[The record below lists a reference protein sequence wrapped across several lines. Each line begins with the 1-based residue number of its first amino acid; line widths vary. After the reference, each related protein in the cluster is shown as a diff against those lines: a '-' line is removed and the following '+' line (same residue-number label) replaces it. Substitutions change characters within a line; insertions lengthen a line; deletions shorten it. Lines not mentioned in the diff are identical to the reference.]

1 MKEYIAK
8 KITREMTVED
18 ERWEN
23 VEKVRLEYTWDEYKP
38 IPYVTEA
45 AMVHSDAG
53 ITVRMTTTEWPLR
66 VTEMENEQ
74 RICADSC
81 MEFFFIPNASE
92 KKYVNV
98 EINPAGACLFHV
110 GEKKSTPS
118 VRSVVPTEGSG
129 MRIRTLIS
137 PMQGWTLMF
146 FIPYTMIDALYD
158 KRENVFQANF
168 YKCGDLT
175 VKRHYAAWNPVLTEK
190 PSYHQPDFFGRIVL
204 SEESL

>member
-8 KITREMTVED
+8 KIQREMTVED
-18 ERWEN
+18 ARWEK
-23 VEKVRLEYTWDEYKP
+23 VEKVALEYTWDEYQP
-38 IPYVTEA
+38 IPYATTA

-66 VTEMENEQ
+66 ITEMENEA

-81 MEFFFIPNASE
+81 MELFFVPNESE
-92 KKYVNV
+92 QKYMNV

-110 GEKKSTPS
+110 GEKQSTPGA
-118 VRSVVPTEGSG
+118 RGVVSTEGSG
-129 MRIRTLIS
+129 MRIRTQIS
-137 PMQGWTLMF
+137 PMEGWTLML
-146 FIPYTMIDALYD
+146 FIPYTLIDSYYD
-158 KRENVFQANF
+158 KRETVFKANF

-190 PSYHQPDFFGRIVL
+190 PSYHQPQFFGRVIL
-204 SEESL
+204 SEEKL